1 MSSYKELIEQYRT
14 QIRLLKKRAEEL
26 KKELSFKSGG
36 QRDELFL
43 RIALLNQE
51 IDDMYDSINMMK
63 KYIESGDILGSK

>member
-1 MSSYKELIEQYRT
+1 MSSFKELIEQYKA
-14 QIRLLKKRAEEL
+14 QIGLLEERAEEL
-26 KKELSFKSGG
+26 KRQIPFESGG

-63 KYIESGDILGSK
+63 KY